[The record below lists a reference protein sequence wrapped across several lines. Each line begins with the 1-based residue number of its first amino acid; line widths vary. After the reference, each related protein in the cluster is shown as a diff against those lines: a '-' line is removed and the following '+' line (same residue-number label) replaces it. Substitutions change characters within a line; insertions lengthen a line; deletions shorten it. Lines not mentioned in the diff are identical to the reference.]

1 MLSTVSDTQMTT
13 ESILPFELTQ
23 ESLANWLEN
32 LNALPQI
39 QAANQLNLAL
49 KHIKNA
55 DYSATALFPILLNLT
70 PLTLLF
76 SGSLTV
82 TVTQETAA
90 SSKSIKLGKLSIQLL
105 RQLALLFC
113 QLIETKQLSGADQQT
128 GIYYALQLIG
138 YCLRCYSLTY
148 EIPSNTLWKKSAE
161 LYKLAVA
168 TQILTLPHP
177 HKISEFKQQP
187 TVDAVIKRNLL
198 FSVLNPGLYKTE
210 EINQLFQLA
219 NHHGNLLETTTANN
233 SIEFGFYWDLQT
245 DQPPYTVKKPNRSL
259 PNGFLAINSQSLS
272 HELQLGTLE
281 TSLTPS
287 LQNRLALFLSG
298 YHQVFNS
305 ITPGLPSR
313 TTMITGFA
321 AICQYLQE
329 LDKLSK
335 ISQLSGQHHDSK
347 TINRNFSLVPLEHQ
361 RNVFETVDQT
371 FSNQMPAGKLVNLY
385 KTPNKNYS
393 VAEMRGLDCLTGD
406 IVLLYKEQHPVSIAI
421 IRQQGSNDLNNTKQ
435 LLLDHIVG
443 GCTIR
448 NLSDSKH
455 HGFAIVVAEGGEQQQ
470 VFLPPGK
477 YLLNNDINLLIDR
490 AMQLTACL
498 ESNEF
503 YARFHFK
510 YA

>member
-1 MLSTVSDTQMTT
+1 
-13 ESILPFELTQ
+13 
-23 ESLANWLEN
+23 
-32 LNALPQI
+32 
-39 QAANQLNLAL
+39 
-49 KHIKNA
+49 
-55 DYSATALFPILLNLT
+55 
-70 PLTLLF
+70 
-76 SGSLTV
+76 
-82 TVTQETAA
+82 
-90 SSKSIKLGKLSIQLL
+90 
-105 RQLALLFC
+105 
-113 QLIETKQLSGADQQT
+113 
-128 GIYYALQLIG
+128 
-138 YCLRCYSLTY
+138 
-148 EIPSNTLWKKSAE
+148 
-161 LYKLAVA
+161 
-168 TQILTLPHP
+168 
-177 HKISEFKQQP
+177 
-187 TVDAVIKRNLL
+187 
-198 FSVLNPGLYKTE
+198 
-210 EINQLFQLA
+210 
-219 NHHGNLLETTTANN
+219 
-233 SIEFGFYWDLQT
+233 
-245 DQPPYTVKKPNRSL
+245 
-259 PNGFLAINSQSLS
+259 
-272 HELQLGTLE
+272 
-281 TSLTPS
+281 
-287 LQNRLALFLSG
+287 
-298 YHQVFNS
+298 
-305 ITPGLPSR
+305 
-313 TTMITGFA
+313 MITGFA

-393 VAEMRGLDCLTGD
+393 VAEMRGLDFLTGD